1 MVERITTTGLQLE
14 LLTFVNFERLEAL
27 LGWNN
32 SLIPASTYYSNN
44 YSRIIGTGLA
54 VRGDGN
60 ESDSNFM
67 QLLHL
72 RIRSDWVKQ
81 TTDKYTSPE
90 MQNEMVKVMALRVL
104 RKVSANLQSAS
115 FYTVMLDEMTDV
127 ANVL

>member
-32 SLIPASTYYSNN
+32 SLISASTYYSHN
-44 YSRIIGTGLA
+44 YSRIIGTALA

-72 RIRSDWVKQ
+72 
-81 TTDKYTSPE
+81 
-90 MQNEMVKVMALRVL
+90 
-104 RKVSANLQSAS
+104 
-115 FYTVMLDEMTDV
+115 
-127 ANVL
+127 